1 MVQYCRLLNYAVDST
16 FFMKLSDTFLPS
28 AGVVGLLPMVT
39 YFILVW
45 AMYAFLATFLFTSM
59 TLSTVRS
66 EYRISYVIS
75 AMMSAV
81 AGFSYFLIQSAYRD
95 VLAELTTLTD
105 AGNQQVLIRESYNLL
120 SAFRYMGWA
129 VTIPLLVVQTT
140 FVTNR
145 PVREVRKPLT
155 ILLLA
160 SVFMVLTSY
169 IGGQQLGFDHEI
181 QTGPKLI
188 WGVLSIIGYVVVG
201 TFLRRGWTQTE
212 GRAASEVQRTYRLM
226 ASSIVTVLGIYQ
238 VGYWLTLVPIDFNW
252 IQITISIVDLVSII
266 GATLVL
272 YWVARKET

>member
-1 MVQYCRLLNYAVDST
+1 MVQYCRLFNYAVDST

-39 YFILVW
+39 YFILVV

-66 EYRISYVIS
+66 EFRISYVIS
-75 AMMSAV
+75 TMISAV
-81 AGFSYFLIQSAYRD
+81 AGCSYFLIQSAYRD

-120 SAFRYMGWA
+120 SSFRYMGWA
-129 VTIPLLVVQTT
+129 VTIPLLLLQTT
-140 FVTNR
+140 FVTNS
-145 PVREVRKPLT
+145 PVREIRKPLT
-155 ILLLA
+155 IILLA
-160 SVFMVLTSY
+160 SVFIILTSY

-181 QTGPKLI
+181 QIGPKLI

-201 TFLRRGWTQTE
+201 TFLRRGWTQT
-212 GRAASEVQRTYRLM
+212 GDGTASEAQQAYRMM
-226 ASSIVTVLGIYQ
+226 ALSIVTVLGIYQ
-238 VGYWLTLVPIDFNW
+238 VGYWLTLAPIDFNW
-252 IQITISIVDLVSII
+252 IQLTISIADLVSII

-272 YWVARKET
+272 YWVSRKEA

>member
-1 MVQYCRLLNYAVDST
+1 MVQYCRLLNYAVDSI

-39 YFILVW
+39 YFMLVV

-66 EYRISYVIS
+66 EYRIPYVIS

-81 AGFSYFLIQSAYRD
+81 MGFSYFLIQSAYRD

-105 AGNQQVLIRESYNLL
+105 ADNRQVLIRESYNLL
-120 SAFRYMGWA
+120 SSFRYMGWA
-129 VTIPLLVVQTT
+129 VTVPLLLLQTT
-140 FVTNR
+140 LVTNR
-145 PVREVRKPLT
+145 AVKETRKPLT
-155 ILLLA
+155 IMLLT
-160 SVFMVLTSY
+160 SVFMILASY
-169 IGGQQLGFDHEI
+169 IGVQQLGFDHEI

-188 WGVLSIIGYVVVG
+188 WGVLSLIGYVVVG
-201 TFLRRGWTQTE
+201 TLLRRGWTHIVGSAT
-212 GRAASEVQRTYRLM
+212 SEAQWAYRLM

-238 VGYWLTLVPIDFNW
+238 VGYWLTLLPIDFNW
-252 IQITISIVDLVSII
+252 IQIAVSIADLAGII

-272 YWVARKET
+272 YWIARKEA